1 MTVDFP
7 SVRTNILRELEA
19 ITEQEPAELRALRTG
34 DLPYRPGCFGQYWTA
49 WDFANGMIRDFS
61 MYTVHGLYKLALTGR
76 YDMAQLSTMLEMFHP
91 PYTEYLGYSG
101 YRTLQRLCVE
111 LRAAA
116 RESSDVDEFLVC
128 YEAFLKYVNKLAAWS
143 YHYFSW
149 DIGQQQYRY
158 AS

>member
-1 MTVDFP
+1 MTVDFS
-7 SVRTNILRELEA
+7 SVRAEILRELDA
-19 ITEQEPAELRALRTG
+19 ITDQEPAELRALRTG
-34 DLPYRPGCFGQYWTA
+34 ELSYRPGCFGQYWTA

-61 MYTVHGLYKLALTGR
+61 MYTVHCVYKLALTGN
-76 YDMAQLSTMLEMFHP
+76 YDMAQLSAMVETFHP

-101 YRTLQRLCVE
+101 YRTLQRLCAS

-116 RESSDVDEFLVC
+116 RDGSEVDQFLPC

-158 AS
+158 AG